1 MTTYMNNGNTYN
13 YAETLA
19 KLIRALIDFESAN
32 AGSKDPTTP
41 EE

>member
-1 MTTYMNNGNTYN
+1 MDTYNANGQMYN

-19 KLIRALIDFESAN
+19 KLIRALIDFESSEA
-32 AGSKDPTTP
+32 ASKDSSN